1 MIRSFSNLI
10 ERQIKKAQA
19 EGQLNDL
26 EGSGK
31 PLPKR
36 HDIEDAATSVG
47 HSIMARAGVL
57 PREFKLKD
65 ALEAARQE
73 WQAATDPDEKKRLMA
88 KISELELA
96 YNVEREAYRKFLK

>member
-19 EGQLNDL
+19 QGQLNGL
-26 EGSGK
+26 EGEGK

-36 HDIEDAATSVG
+36 HDGEDAATSVG

-57 PREFKLKD
+57 PREFKLKE
-65 ALEAARQE
+65 ALEAAKQD
-73 WQAATDPDEKKRLMA
+73 WQQAANPAEKKRLMA

-96 YNVEREAYRKFLK
+96 YNIERDAYRKFLK

>member
-10 ERQIKKAQA
+10 ERQIQKAQSK
-19 EGQLNDL
+19 GQLNDL
-26 EGSGK
+26 EGAGK

-57 PREFKLKD
+57 PREFKLKE
-65 ALEAARQE
+65 ALEAAKQD
-73 WQAATDPDEKKRLMA
+73 WQKATDSTEKKRLMA
-88 KISELELA
+88 RISELELT
-96 YNVEREAYRKFLK
+96 YNIERDAYRKFLK